1 MLHLGQKTS
10 LYYHCRSFIY
20 AFYKIWS
27 QVSEDNYLCG
37 QERLDTYYCP
47 FSFITEHI
55 VQRNKTFLH
64 TGPFIWAKHLSN
76 TLLDKLLAVY
86 RVHLQLINAETVI
99 SKRHSYCITVILVSA
114 KSTSM
119 TAVPKASE
127 ALEVSVAVFVSLHIS
142 LSLTTLQESCLQY
155 RRKKSTGGKKIWF
168 GFSQRLGFYFLR
180 PPVPQFSP
188 FKSVFIPGILQM
200 QWVSY
205 WVILLKNANILC
217 RYHTTP
223 HS

>member
-20 AFYKIWS
+20 AFYKIRS

-47 FSFITEHI
+47 FPFITEHI
-55 VQRNKTFLH
+55 VQRKKTFLH
-64 TGPFIWAKHLSN
+64 TGPFIWSKHLSN

-86 RVHLQLINAETVI
+86 IAHLQLINAETVI
-99 SKRHSYCITVILVSA
+99 SKRHSYCITVILVST
-114 KSTSM
+114 KPTSM

-142 LSLTTLQESCLQY
+142 LSLTILQKNCLQY
-155 RRKKSTGGKKIWF
+155 TRKKSTGKKKNLVWF
-168 GFSQRLGFYFLR
+168 QSETWLLFFKACSSPIFSF
-180 PPVPQFSP
+180 
-188 FKSVFIPGILQM
+188 
-200 QWVSY
+200 
-205 WVILLKNANILC
+205 
-217 RYHTTP
+217 
-223 HS
+223 